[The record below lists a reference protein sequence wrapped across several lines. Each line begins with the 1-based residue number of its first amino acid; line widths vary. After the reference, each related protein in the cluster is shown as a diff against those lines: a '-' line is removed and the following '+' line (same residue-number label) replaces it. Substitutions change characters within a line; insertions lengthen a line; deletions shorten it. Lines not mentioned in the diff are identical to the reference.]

1 MLKDI
6 ISIEICFENCDV
18 VEVDREHIESFSM
31 SDIIMTIGMCANA
44 VIEHEVAKRTYI
56 ELDKHCFGNKTWLGE
71 DLLDRILNFKDIT
84 AIDVKFN
91 DGTSRRVG
99 CMWDGDDEYRNSLQ
113 KTYITTYDNLIIE
126 ISA

>member
-18 VEVDREHIESFSM
+18 VEVEREFIESFSM
-31 SDIIMTIGMCANA
+31 SDIIMTMGLCANA

-56 ELDKHCFGNKTWLGE
+56 ELDKGCFSNKSWLGE
-71 DLLDRILNFKDIT
+71 YLIDRILNFKDIT
-84 AIDVKFN
+84 AIEAKFN

-99 CMWDGDDEYRNSLQ
+99 CMWNGDDEYRNSLQ
-113 KTYITTYDNLIIE
+113 KTHITTYGNLIIE
-126 ISA
+126 INA